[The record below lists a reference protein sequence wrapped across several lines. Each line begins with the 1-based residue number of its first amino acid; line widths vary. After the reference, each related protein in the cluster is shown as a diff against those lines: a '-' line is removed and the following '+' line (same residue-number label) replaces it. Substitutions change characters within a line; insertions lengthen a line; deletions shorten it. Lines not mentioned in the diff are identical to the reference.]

1 MRVASSLENIK
12 LSLKIDHNYD
22 DPILN
27 VLIDTAEDYVINA
40 SDSSDTSVIKE
51 FKQFDWSV
59 SLLAQHWYLNQQEAS
74 GERIPTGVQ
83 AMIQQMKGKYYA
95 NH

>member
-12 LSLKIDHNYD
+12 LSLKIDHDYD
-22 DPILN
+22 NPILN
-27 VLIDTAEDYVINA
+27 VLIDTAEDYIVSAI
-40 SDSSDTSVIKE
+40 DSSDTSIIKE

-59 SLLAQHWYLNQQEAS
+59 SLLVQHWYLNQQEAS
-74 GERIPTGVQ
+74 SERIPTGVQ
-83 AMIQQMKGKYYA
+83 AMIQQMRGKYYA